1 MTALNRNLALNC
13 LNPPHPSSCAILFC
27 LCEVGTD
34 KEKVKG
40 KKPLAQ
46 GFTVPIR
53 FSYQAISLDL
63 SKETDCS
70 INSGSLNT
78 MGISIIFKSSKK
90 TLLRNPD
97 AINISLPDK
106 VQLFMPSQRN
116 GSSLNTLDQD
126 KRAQFDLNLPFLNKF
141 I

>member
-1 MTALNRNLALNC
+1 
-13 LNPPHPSSCAILFC
+13 
-27 LCEVGTD
+27 
-34 KEKVKG
+34 
-40 KKPLAQ
+40 
-46 GFTVPIR
+46 
-53 FSYQAISLDL
+53 
-63 SKETDCS
+63 
-70 INSGSLNT
+70 

-90 TLLRNPD
+90 TLLGNPD